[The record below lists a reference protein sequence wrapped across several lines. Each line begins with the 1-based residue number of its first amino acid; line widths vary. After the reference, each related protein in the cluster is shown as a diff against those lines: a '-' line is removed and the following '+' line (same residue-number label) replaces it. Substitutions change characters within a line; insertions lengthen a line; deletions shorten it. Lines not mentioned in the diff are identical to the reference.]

1 MNKELVLKIAIVV
14 ILIAVFSVGSYF
26 AYTYFTKE
34 DEIEYKT
41 YKIAEMPRVD
51 ASLATQ
57 PLMTTL
63 VKEFTKKSEVNI
75 EYTDTRSAYTK
86 LIDNEID
93 LIIASEPSEEEIAY
107 AQEQG
112 VDLEITKVV
121 NEAFVFFVNKNN
133 PITNLTI
140 SQIQDIYSGK
150 TTNWSVLGGNDE
162 IIKAYQSP
170 TNSISQE
177 GMLSFVM
184 KDVDIRQPI
193 KEEFIEAKA
202 GTIEVIADYDN
213 GISSIGYAYY
223 YYANTIYQNIK
234 LMKINGIEPTYET
247 IRNET
252 YPFMSAY
259 YIVIRKSEKNDSIT
273 RQIVDEILSE
283 RGQLITKNAG
293 YIPVKK

>member
-63 VKEFTKKSEVNI
+63 VKELTKKNEVNI

-202 GTIEVIADYDN
+202 GTIEAIADYDN

>member
-1 MNKELVLKIAIVV
+1 MNKELVLKITIVV

-57 PLMTTL
+57 PLVTTL
-63 VKEFTKKSEVNI
+63 IKEFTKKNEVNI

-202 GTIEVIADYDN
+202 GTIEAIADYDN

>member
-1 MNKELVLKIAIVV
+1 MNKELVLKITIVV

-57 PLMTTL
+57 PLVTTL
-63 VKEFTKKSEVNI
+63 IKEFTKKNEVNI

-202 GTIEVIADYDN
+202 GTIEAIADYDN

-252 YPFMSAY
+252 YPFISAY
-259 YIVIRKSEKNDSIT
+259 YIVIRKSEKNDSII

>member
-63 VKEFTKKSEVNI
+63 VKELTKKNEVNI

>member
-202 GTIEVIADYDN
+202 GTIEAIADYDN

>member
-1 MNKELVLKIAIVV
+1 MNKELVLKITIVV

-63 VKEFTKKSEVNI
+63 VKELTKKNEVNI

>member
-1 MNKELVLKIAIVV
+1 MNKELVLKITIVV

-57 PLMTTL
+57 PLVTTL
-63 VKEFTKKSEVNI
+63 IKEFTKKNEVNI